1 MNISNAD
8 EFPWYRYPMV
18 WMMLA
23 IPFSA
28 MVMGVIMIWL
38 AVTTDDGLVKDDYYK
53 QGKAINLDLRRDTQA
68 QEMNITAALEMNKSE
83 GLTRVN
89 LALNKAGL
97 ESYPDTLQL
106 KLQYATKAGNDV
118 QLELNHG
125 QGDQYIGIIK
135 QPLIQGKWYLEL
147 SAGDWR
153 LNGDLNAAD
162 RVELILV
169 P

>member
-18 WMMLA
+18 WMMLV

-28 MVMGVIMIWL
+28 VVMGVIMIWL

-53 QGKAINLDLRRDTQA
+53 QGKAINLDLRRDIQA
-68 QEMNITAALEMNKSE
+68 QQMNISAALEMNKSE

-89 LALNKAGL
+89 LALNKGEL

-125 QGDQYIGIIK
+125 QKDQYIGIIK
-135 QPLIQGKWYLEL
+135 QPLIPGKWYLEL
-147 SAGDWR
+147 SDSDWR
-153 LNGDLNAAD
+153 LNGHLNIAD
-162 RVELILV
+162 HIELLLT